1 MATRL
6 DDQVRYA
13 ADRADCDA
21 VDYNYGPVTLPK
33 PLRSV
38 FCAENEP
45 ILAVRKGKDGSA
57 VGKFGPDDLASAG
70 RGQILAP
77 NSQKLALSCHAPSA
91 RLVVLR

>member
-6 DDQVRYA
+6 DERARFA
-13 ADRADCDA
+13 ADWVDCDV

-45 ILAVRKGKDGSA
+45 ILAVRKRKGGSA
-57 VGKFGPDDLASAG
+57 VRKFGSDYVTGAG
-70 RGQILAP
+70 
-77 NSQKLALSCHAPSA
+77 
-91 RLVVLR
+91 